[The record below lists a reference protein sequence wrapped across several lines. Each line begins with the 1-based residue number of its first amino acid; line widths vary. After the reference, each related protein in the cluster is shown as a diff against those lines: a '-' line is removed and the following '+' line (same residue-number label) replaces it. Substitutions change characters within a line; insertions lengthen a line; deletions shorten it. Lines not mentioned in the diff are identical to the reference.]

1 MKTGVTIVPLPT
13 TEQQWDLQ
21 SGDGW
26 QFDDDYST
34 GGKLTGIKEASP
46 EVKQLSR
53 ELSQKLVGFSVAM
66 TAGYAY
72 EYSGANGNP
81 YNGNNVS
88 HAGIDYAVRAN
99 VNVSAVVPGKIINVV
114 SYGATGQFV
123 TVEGNDGKRWIYGHI
138 QTSKRPGDSVNIGD
152 AIGTVKNQVGNTHLH
167 IEVQTPPF
175 DSSII
180 GGIPYQTKGS
190 RNFVLTNTMSPLQ
203 AYSEWKNGGNNG
215 GGDPVNTKRGTEGND
230 RISGGSG
237 NDTLIGLGGN
247 DTLYGEAGNDSL
259 LGGNGNDYLDGYA
272 SYVSGEFDTLTGGAG
287 ADSFVL
293 GNARQGVLYQGHGN
307 AIITDYSSQ
316 DDYIQLKGS
325 ANDYQLIPQGS
336 DTVIYLKNGDRIG
349 IVQGV
354 TDLSLTAR
362 TGRVDFKFV

>member
-13 TEQQWDLQ
+13 TDQQWDLQ

-26 QFDDDYST
+26 QFDDNSST
-34 GGKLTGIKEASP
+34 GGKLTNIKEASP

-53 ELSQKLVGFSVAM
+53 ELSQKLVGFSAPM
-66 TAGYAY
+66 SAGYAY

-88 HAGIDYAVRAN
+88 HAGIDYAVGAN
-99 VNVSAVVPGKIINVV
+99 INVSAVVPGKIINVV

-152 AIGTVKNQVGNTHLH
+152 PIVGTVKNQGRNTHLH
-167 IEVQTPPF
+167 IEVQTAPF

-203 AYSEWKNGGNNG
+203 AYSESKNGGG
-215 GGDPVNTKRGTEGND
+215 VPVNTKRGTEGDD
-230 RISGGSG
+230 RISGGAG

-247 DTLYGEAGNDSL
+247 DSLYGEAGNDSL
-259 LGGNGNDYLDGYA
+259 IGGNGNDYLDGYA
-272 SYVSGEFDTLTGGAG
+272 SYVSREFDTLTGGAG
-287 ADSFVL
+287 ADTFVL
-293 GNARQGVLYQGHGN
+293 GNARQGVFYQGDGN
-307 AIITDYSSQ
+307 AIITDYSTR

-325 ANDYQLIPQGS
+325 ANDYQLIRQGS
-336 DTVIYLKNGDRIG
+336 DTIISLKNADRIG